1 MTSQCLAAAALY
13 EEDMPTPDDKTIPP
27 HASIDQVRFSYKY
40 SCFRFHALIPRFL
53 QSLQRIGKQIEAL
66 RKILPP
72 EEFDPSQIKTSK
84 SVRPKKA
91 AEVGPPPD
99 LSEFLDT
106 LQGTH
111 NGDLHKFKNDDLKLV
126 LKSIGQKVSGKKDDL
141 VERIEE
147 YLEKNDLVGEKK
159 KKKKVKKEEEEMDLD
174 DDDDEEEERP
184 VQAKKRRKKSAS
196 YESE

>member
-1 MTSQCLAAAALY
+1 
-13 EEDMPTPDDKTIPP
+13 
-27 HASIDQVRFSYKY
+27 
-40 SCFRFHALIPRFL
+40 
-53 QSLQRIGKQIEAL
+53 
-66 RKILPP
+66 
-72 EEFDPSQIKTSK
+72 
-84 SVRPKKA
+84 
-91 AEVGPPPD
+91 
-99 LSEFLDT
+99 
-106 LQGTH
+106 
-111 NGDLHKFKNDDLKLV
+111 LKLV